1 MAGADWW
8 HCSIFQR
15 KASDRRIS
23 TATVAGNSS
32 KRRPA
37 DPASR
42 RGWSTRGSGRWRH
55 ASPSASAGSCFL
67 VGDAAHLM
75 PPTGAFGG
83 NSGIHD
89 AHNLAGKLAIVVR
102 GEADAGLL
110 DSYDAERRPVIAATL
125 AQALA
130 CLQQWFKGPAGRLP
144 PAVAIVDDYDIVFGQ
159 RYDTGAIVPEGPPPD
174 RPFEPVAELSGR
186 PGTRAPHLVVE
197 RSGEPISML
206 DLVDRGFVLLAAEA
220 AWRRARAAVSE
231 RQGITLAGGLP
242 LPCRIAGSTCFG
254 ACHCLEVVAPMNEGP
269 ERIVAGVA
277 AGARGFKLMTD
288 SLRSAD

>member
-1 MAGADWW
+1 
-8 HCSIFQR
+8 
-15 KASDRRIS
+15 
-23 TATVAGNSS
+23 
-32 KRRPA
+32 
-37 DPASR
+37 
-42 RGWSTRGSGRWRH
+42 
-55 ASPSASAGSCFL
+55 
-67 VGDAAHLM
+67 M

-89 AHNLAGKLAIVVR
+89 AHNLAGKLTMVVR
-102 GEADAGLL
+102 GEADVGLL
-110 DSYDAERRPVIAATL
+110 DSYDAERRSVIAATV

-130 CLQQWFKGPAGRLP
+130 RLQQWFKGPAGRLP

-174 RPFEPVAELSGR
+174 RLFEPVAELSGR

-197 RSGEPISML
+197 RNGEPISML

-220 AWRRARAAVSE
+220 AWRRATAAVSE